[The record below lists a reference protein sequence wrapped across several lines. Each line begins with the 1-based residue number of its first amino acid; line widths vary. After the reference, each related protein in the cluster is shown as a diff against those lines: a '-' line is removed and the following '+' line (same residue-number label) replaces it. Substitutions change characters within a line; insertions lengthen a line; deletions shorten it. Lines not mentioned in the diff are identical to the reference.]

1 MERPLPWKRRPNRL
15 DMRRNSKVTIKQR
28 ANALVVGAVALAVAV
43 GLAACGG
50 DDDGVGGGDTADVTV
65 AKGGPPSGDVL
76 ISNWPGYVDPG
87 PDGTIPQFEQQSGVQ
102 TEYKEDV
109 NDNVVFFNKLKP
121 QLDQGSSG
129 GRSLFVVTDWM
140 AKRMYDLGY
149 LQEINHADLPT
160 VFQNILPQFE
170 ESTTDPERKFSIP
183 WQGGQTGVFV
193 DTNQAPEI
201 TSVAQLFDPKY
212 KGKVTMLT
220 EMRDTVPL
228 ILQSEGINADEAT
241 KEDWLAAIDKLRQ
254 ARDSGQIRR
263 FTGNE
268 YTEDLTSG
276 NIVAAIGWSGD
287 TSLIGREGVEWRRP
301 TDGCDLFFDQAVI
314 PVGAPNT
321 PAALAFLDFAYT
333 PENAAK
339 ITEYVQYVT
348 PVAGVQEILQK
359 EDPKLANDPKIFPT
373 EAEIANCSEDPD
385 PPGSPEDVAEVE
397 AAFQEVVSG

>member
-1 MERPLPWKRRPNRL
+1 VR
-15 DMRRNSKVTIKQR
+15 TKQR
-28 ANALVVGAVALAVAV
+28 AKALGVGAATLAAAVAI
-43 GLAACGG
+43 AACGG
-50 DDDGVGGGDTADVTV
+50 DDDGGVGGGDQADVTV
-65 AKGGPPSGDVL
+65 AKGGPASGSVL

-228 ILQSEGINADEAT
+228 IIQSEGIDPNEAT
-241 KEDWLAAIDKLRQ
+241 KEDWLAAIDKLRE
-254 ARDSGQIRR
+254 ARDSGQIRA

-268 YTEDLTSG
+268 YTEDLTAG

-321 PAALAFLDFAYT
+321 PAALAFLNFAYT
-333 PENAAK
+333 PENAAR

-348 PVAGVQEILQK
+348 PVAGVQEILQQD
-359 EDPKLANDPKIFPT
+359 DPKLANDPKIFPS
-373 EAEIANCSEDPD
+373 EAEIAPCSEDPD

>member
-1 MERPLPWKRRPNRL
+1 
-15 DMRRNSKVTIKQR
+15 VTIRQR
-28 ANALVVGAVALAVAV
+28 AKALGVGVVALGAAVALA
-43 GLAACGG
+43 ACG
-50 DDDGVGGGDTADVTV
+50 DDGGVGGGDTAEVTV
-65 AKGGPPSGDVL
+65 AKGGTPTGSVL

-87 PDGTIPQFEQQSGVQ
+87 PDGTIPQFEQQTGVQ

-140 AKRMYDLGY
+140 AERMFDLGY

-170 ESTTDPERKFSIP
+170 ESSTDPERKFSIP

-228 ILQSEGINADEAT
+228 ILQSQGVNPDEAT
-241 KEDWLAAIDKLRQ
+241 KDDWLAAIDKLRE

-321 PAALAFLDFAYT
+321 PAALAFLNFAYT

-339 ITEYVQYVT
+339 ITDYVQYVT

-359 EDPKLANDPKIFPT
+359 DDPKVANDPKIFPT
-373 EAEIANCSEDPD
+373 EEEIAPCSEDPN
-385 PPGSPEDVAEVE
+385 PPGGPEDVAEVE
-397 AAFQEVVSG
+397 EAFQEVVSG

>member
-1 MERPLPWKRRPNRL
+1 VKIKRRF
-15 DMRRNSKVTIKQR
+15 R
-28 ANALVVGAVALAVAV
+28 AVIAASGALAAAV
-43 GLAACGG
+43 VLAACGG
-50 DDDGVGGGDTADVTV
+50 DDDGGVGGADTGDVTV
-65 AKGGPPSGDVL
+65 AKGGTPSGSVL

-87 PDGTIPQFEQQSGVQ
+87 PNGTIPQFEQQSGLQV
-102 TEYKEDV
+102 EYKEDV
-109 NDNVVFFNKLKP
+109 NDNVTFFNKLKP

-149 LQEINHADLPT
+149 LQEINHADLPV

-193 DTNQAPEI
+193 DTTTAPEI

-220 EMRDTVPL
+220 EMTDTVPL
-228 ILQSEGINADEAT
+228 ILQSEGINPDEAT
-241 KEDWLAAIDKLRQ
+241 KEDWLAAIDKLSQ
-254 ARDSGQIRR
+254 ARDSGQIRK

-287 TSLIGREGVEWRRP
+287 SSLIGREGVEWRRP
-301 TDGCDLFFDQAVI
+301 TDGCDLFFDQGVI

-321 PAALAFLDFAYT
+321 PAALAFLNFAYT
-333 PENAAK
+333 PENAAD

-348 PVAGVQEILQK
+348 PVAGVQEILAQRA
-359 EDPKLANDPKIFPT
+359 PKIANDPKVFPT
-373 EAEIANCSEDPD
+373 EEEIAPCSEDPL

-397 AAFQEVVSG
+397 EAFQEVVSG

>member
-1 MERPLPWKRRPNRL
+1 LNDPDEEGFQVRRKARF
-15 DMRRNSKVTIKQR
+15 R
-28 ANALVVGAVALAVAV
+28 ALIAAGGALAAAIV
-43 GLAACGG
+43 LAACGG
-50 DDDGVGGGDTADVTV
+50 DDDGGVGGADTSEVTV
-65 AKGGPPSGDVL
+65 AKGGPASGDVL

-87 PDGTIPQFEQQSGVQ
+87 PNGTIPQFEQQSGVQ
-102 TEYKEDV
+102 VEYKEDV
-109 NDNVVFFNKLKP
+109 NDNVTFFNKLKP

-170 ESTTDPERKFSIP
+170 KSTTDPGRKFSIP
-183 WQGGQTGVFV
+183 WQGGQTGVWV
-193 DTNQAPEI
+193 DTAKAPEI
-201 TSVAQLFDPKY
+201 TSVDQLFDPKY

-228 ILQSEGINADEAT
+228 IIQSEGVNPDEAT
-241 KEDWLAAIDKLRQ
+241 KDDWLAAIDKLRQ

-287 TSLIGREGVEWRRP
+287 GSLIGREGVEWRRP

-321 PAALAFLDFAYT
+321 PAALGFLNFAYT

-339 ITEYVQYVT
+339 ITDYVQYVT
-348 PVAGVQEILQK
+348 PVNGVREILQK
-359 EDPKLANDPKIFPT
+359 EDPPVANDPKIFPT
-373 EAEIANCSEDPD
+373 EQEIAPCSEDPD

-397 AAFQEVVSG
+397 EAFQEVVSG

>member
-1 MERPLPWKRRPNRL
+1 VAAIATM
-15 DMRRNSKVTIKQR
+15 
-28 ANALVVGAVALAVAV
+28 ALTFGI
-43 GLAACGG
+43 AACGG
-50 DDDGVGGGDTADVTV
+50 DDVGGGDSNEATV
-65 AKGGPPSGDVL
+65 AEGGTPSGNVL

-87 PDGTIPQFEQQSGVQ
+87 ADGTVTQFEQQSGVQ

-109 NDNVVFFNKLKP
+109 NSNVVFFNKLKP

-170 ESTTDPERKFSIP
+170 KSTTDPERKFSIP

-193 DTNQAPEI
+193 DTSQAPEI
-201 TSVAQLFDPKY
+201 DSVSDLFDPKY
-212 KGKVTMLT
+212 KGKVTFLD
-220 EMRDTVPL
+220 EMRDSVPL
-228 ILQSEGINADEAT
+228 VLQSEGIKPDEAT
-241 KEDWLAAIDKLRQ
+241 KDDWLAAIDKIRE
-254 ARDSGQIRR
+254 AAESGQIRK

-287 TSLIGREGVEWRRP
+287 TSLIGRESVEWRRP

-321 PAALAFLDFAYT
+321 PAALAFLNFAYT

-339 ITEYVQYVT
+339 ITAYVQYVT

-373 EAEIANCSEDPD
+373 EQDIAGCSEDPD
-385 PPGSPEDVAEVE
+385 PPGSEEDVADVE
-397 AAFQEVVSG
+397 AAWQDVVSG

>member
-1 MERPLPWKRRPNRL
+1 LAGL
-15 DMRRNSKVTIKQR
+15 VAAIATI
-28 ANALVVGAVALAVAV
+28 ALTF
-43 GLAACGG
+43 GLAACG
-50 DDDGVGGGDTADVTV
+50 DDDGVGGGASEEATV
-65 AKGGPPSGDVL
+65 AEGGTPSGNVL

-87 PDGTIPQFEQQSGVQ
+87 ADGTVAQFEQQSGVQ

-149 LQEINHADLPT
+149 LEEINHADLPV

-193 DTNQAPEI
+193 DTTKAPEI
-201 TSVAQLFDPKY
+201 TSVEQLFDPKY

-220 EMRDTVPL
+220 EMRDTIPL
-228 ILQSEGINADEAT
+228 VLQSMGVNPDDAT
-241 KEDWLAAIDKLRQ
+241 KDDWLAAIDKVKQ

-321 PAALAFLDFAYT
+321 AAALAFLNFAYT

-339 ITEYVQYVT
+339 ITDYVQYVT
-348 PVAGVQEILQK
+348 PVAGVREILQK
-359 EDPKLANDPKIFPT
+359 DDPPVANDPKIFPT
-373 EAEIANCSEDPD
+373 QEEIAPCSEDPD
-385 PPGSPEDVAEVE
+385 PPGGPEDVAEVE
-397 AAFQEVVSG
+397 EAFQEVVSG

>member
-1 MERPLPWKRRPNRL
+1 VRSNRKL
-15 DMRRNSKVTIKQR
+15 R
-28 ANALVVGAVALAVAV
+28 AFIVAAMALVASLAI
-43 GLAACGG
+43 AACGG
-50 DDDGVGGGDTADVTV
+50 DDDGVGGADNGEATV
-65 AKGGPPSGDVL
+65 AQGGEASGEVL
-76 ISNWPGYVDPG
+76 ISNWPGYVNPG
-87 PDGTIPQFEQQSGVQ
+87 PNGTIAAFEQQSGVK
-102 TEYKEDV
+102 TEYKDDV
-109 NDNVVFFNKLKP
+109 SDNVIFFNKLKP
-121 QLDQGSSG
+121 LLDQGDSG

-149 LQEINHADLPT
+149 LQQINHDDLPT
-160 VFQNILPQFE
+160 VFENILSQFE
-170 ESTTDPERKFSIP
+170 KSTTDPERKFSIP
-183 WQGGQTGVFV
+183 WQGGQTGIWV
-193 DTNQAPEI
+193 DTSQAPEI
-201 TSVAQLFDPKY
+201 DSVSDLFDPKY

-228 ILQSEGINADEAT
+228 VLQSEGIAPDEAT
-241 KEDWLAAIDKLRQ
+241 KEDWLAAIDKLRE

-287 TSLIGREGVEWRRP
+287 GSLIGNKNAEWRRP

-321 PAALAFLDFAYT
+321 PAALAFLNFAYT
-333 PENAAK
+333 PENAAD

-348 PVAGVQEILQK
+348 PVDGVQPILAQR
-359 EDPKLANDPKIFPT
+359 DPKLANDPKIFPT
-373 EAEIANCSEDPD
+373 EEEIAPCSEDPD

-397 AAFQEVVSG
+397 AAFQEVISG

>member
-1 MERPLPWKRRPNRL
+1 MR
-15 DMRRNSKVTIKQR
+15 RRNSKVRIKQR
-28 ANALVVGAVALAVAV
+28 AKALGVGAAALAAAV
-43 GLAACGG
+43 VLAACGG
-50 DDDGVGGGDTADVTV
+50 DDDGGVGGGDTADVTV
-65 AKGGPPSGDVL
+65 AKGGPASGSVL

-87 PDGTIPQFEQQSGVQ
+87 PEGTIPQFEQQSGLQV
-102 TEYKEDV
+102 EYKEDV

-183 WQGGQTGVFV
+183 WQGGQTGIFV

-228 ILQSEGINADEAT
+228 IIQSNGVNPDEAT
-241 KEDWLAAIDKLRQ
+241 KEDWLAAIDKLRE
-254 ARDSGQIRR
+254 ARDSGQIRA

-268 YTEDLTSG
+268 YTEDLTAG

-321 PAALAFLDFAYT
+321 PAALAFLNFAYT

-348 PVAGVQEILQK
+348 PVAGVQEILQQSA
-359 EDPKLANDPKIFPT
+359 PKIASDPKIFPS
-373 EAEIANCSEDPD
+373 EEEIAPCSEDPD
-385 PPGSPEDVAEVE
+385 PPGSQEDINEVE
-397 AAFQEVVSG
+397 NAFQEVVSG

>member
-1 MERPLPWKRRPNRL
+1 MMRKGPSTQGNARR
-15 DMRRNSKVTIKQR
+15 RRRVSRYTR
-28 ANALVVGAVALAVAV
+28 WLALAGLGLAAAL
-43 GLAACGG
+43 GLAACG
-50 DDDGVGGGDTADVTV
+50 DDGGVGSGSDQEVTV
-65 AKGGPPSGDVL
+65 AEGGKATGDVL

-87 PDGTIPQFEQQSGVQ
+87 ENGTIAQFEQQSGVK
-102 TEYKEDV
+102 TEYKVDI

-121 QLDQGSSG
+121 VLDQGESG
-129 GRSLFVVTDWM
+129 GRSLIVVTDWM

-149 LQEINHADLPT
+149 LQEINHDDLPT
-160 VFQNILPQFE
+160 VFENILPQFE
-170 ESTTDPERKFSIP
+170 KSTTDPERKFSIP

-193 DTNQAPEI
+193 DTAKAPEI
-201 TSVAQLFDPKY
+201 DEVSDLFDPKY

-228 ILQSEGINADEAT
+228 VLQSEGINPDDAT
-241 KEDWLAAIDKLRQ
+241 KEEWLAAIDKLQ
-254 ARDSGQIRR
+254 EARDSGQIRR

-268 YTEDLTSG
+268 YTEDLTAG

-301 TDGCDLFFDQAVI
+301 KDGCDLFFDQAVI

-321 PAALAFLDFAYT
+321 PAALEFLNFAYT
-333 PENAAK
+333 PKNAAK

-348 PVAGVQEILQK
+348 PVNGVQEILQK
-359 EDPKLANDPKIFPT
+359 DAPELANDPKIFPT
-373 EAEIANCSEDPD
+373 EEEIADCSEDPD

-397 AAFQEVVSG
+397 AAFQEVISG

>member
-1 MERPLPWKRRPNRL
+1 MSSSRKL
-15 DMRRNSKVTIKQR
+15 R
-28 ANALVVGAVALAVAV
+28 AFGVAALALVASLAI
-43 GLAACGG
+43 AACG
-50 DDDGVGGGDTADVTV
+50 DDDGGGVGGAEDQEVVTAQS
-65 AKGGPPSGDVL
+65 GPVEGEVL
-76 ISNWPGYVDPG
+76 ISNWPGYVQPG
-87 PDGTIPQFEQQSGVQ
+87 PNGTVAAFEQQSGVK

-109 NDNVVFFNKLKP
+109 SDNVIFFNKLKP
-121 QLDQGSSG
+121 ILDQGESG

-149 LQEINHADLPT
+149 LQEINHDDLPT
-160 VFQNILPQFE
+160 VFENILPQFE

-193 DTNQAPEI
+193 DTNAAPEI
-201 TSVAQLFDPKY
+201 DAVSDLFDPKY

-228 ILQSEGINADEAT
+228 ILQSEGITPDEAT
-241 KEDWLAAIDKLRQ
+241 KEDWLAAIDKLRE

-314 PVGAPNT
+314 PIGAPNT
-321 PAALAFLDFAYT
+321 PAALAFLEFAYT
-333 PENAAK
+333 PENAAD

-348 PVAGVQEILQK
+348 PVDGVQPILAQR
-359 EDPKLANDPKIFPT
+359 DPKLANDPKIFPT
-373 EAEIANCSEDPD
+373 EAEIADCSEDPD
-385 PPGSPEDVAEVE
+385 PPGSAEDVAEVE
-397 AAFQEVVSG
+397 GAFQEVVSG

>member
-1 MERPLPWKRRPNRL
+1 VSSKRRF
-15 DMRRNSKVTIKQR
+15 R
-28 ANALVVGAVALAVAV
+28 ALIASGGALAAAV
-43 GLAACGG
+43 VLAACGG
-50 DDDGVGGGDTADVTV
+50 DDDGGVGGADTAEVTV
-65 AKGGPPSGDVL
+65 AKGGPASGEVL

-87 PDGTIPQFEQQSGVQ
+87 ADGTIPQFEQQSGLEG
-102 TEYKEDV
+102 EYKEDV

-149 LQEINHADLPT
+149 LQEINHADLPV

-193 DTNQAPEI
+193 DTAAAPEI

-228 ILQSEGINADEAT
+228 ILQSEGISADEAT
-241 KEDWLAAIDKLRQ
+241 KEDWLVAIDKLRE

-268 YTEDLTSG
+268 YTEDLTAG

-321 PAALAFLDFAYT
+321 PAALAFLNFAYT
-333 PENAAK
+333 PANAAK
-339 ITEYVQYVT
+339 ITDYVQYVT
-348 PVAGVQEILQK
+348 PVAGVREILQK
-359 EDPKLANDPKIFPT
+359 EDPKVANDPKIFPT
-373 EAEIANCSEDPD
+373 EEEIAPCSEDPD
-385 PPGSPEDVAEVE
+385 PPGGPEDVAEVE
-397 AAFQEVVSG
+397 EAFQEVVSG

>member
-1 MERPLPWKRRPNRL
+1 VISKR
-15 DMRRNSKVTIKQR
+15 KFR
-28 ANALVVGAVALAVAV
+28 ALIAAGGALAAALV
-43 GLAACGG
+43 LAACGG
-50 DDDGVGGGDTADVTV
+50 DDVGGGDTADVTV
-65 AKGGPPSGDVL
+65 AKGGTPTGSVL

-87 PDGTIPQFEQQSGVQ
+87 ADGTIPQFEQQAGVQ

-109 NDNVVFFNKLKP
+109 SDNVVFFNKLKP

-170 ESTTDPERKFSIP
+170 ESTTDPDRKFSIP
-183 WQGGQTGVFV
+183 WQGGQTGIWV
-193 DTNQAPEI
+193 DTAKAPEI
-201 TSVAQLFDPKY
+201 DSVSDLFNPKY

-220 EMRDTVPL
+220 EMRDTVTL
-228 ILQSEGINADEAT
+228 ILQSEGINPDEAT
-241 KEDWLAAIDKLRQ
+241 KDDWLAAIDKLRE

-287 TSLIGREGVEWRRP
+287 GSLIGNEDAEWRRP

-321 PAALAFLDFAYT
+321 AAALAFLNFAYT

-339 ITEYVQYVT
+339 ITDYVQYVT
-348 PVAGVQEILQK
+348 PVNGVRPILQK
-359 EDPKLANDPKIFPT
+359 EDPPVANDPKIFPT
-373 EAEIANCSEDPD
+373 EEEIAPCSEDPN
-385 PPGSPEDVAEVE
+385 PPGGPEDVAEVE
-397 AAFQEVVSG
+397 DAFQEVVSG

>member
-1 MERPLPWKRRPNRL
+1 
-15 DMRRNSKVTIKQR
+15 VTIRQR
-28 ANALVVGAVALAVAV
+28 ARALGVGVVALGAAVV
-43 GLAACGG
+43 LAACG
-50 DDDGVGGGDTADVTV
+50 DDGGVGGGDTAEVTV
-65 AKGGPPSGDVL
+65 AKGGTPTGSVL

-87 PDGTIPQFEQQSGVQ
+87 PDGTIPQFEQQTGVQ

-140 AKRMYDLGY
+140 AKRMYELGY
-149 LQEINHADLPT
+149 LQEIDHAALPT

-170 ESTTDPERKFSIP
+170 ESEEDPGRKYSIP

-220 EMRDTVPL
+220 EMTDTVPL
-228 ILQSEGINADEAT
+228 ILQSEGINPDEAS

-321 PAALAFLDFAYT
+321 PAAYAFLNFAYT
-333 PENAAK
+333 PANAAK
-339 ITEYVQYVT
+339 ITDYVQYVT

-359 EDPKLANDPKIFPT
+359 EDPKVANDPKIFPT
-373 EAEIANCSEDPD
+373 EEEIAPCSADPL

-397 AAFQEVVSG
+397 EAFQEVVSG

>member
-1 MERPLPWKRRPNRL
+1 M
-15 DMRRNSKVTIKQR
+15 TIKQR

-220 EMRDTVPL
+220 EMRDTIPL
-228 ILQSEGINADEAT
+228 VLQSEGVNPDEAT
-241 KEDWLAAIDKLRQ
+241 KEDWLAAIDKVRE

>member
-1 MERPLPWKRRPNRL
+1 MMLTRL
-15 DMRRNSKVTIKQR
+15 GLAS
-28 ANALVVGAVALAVAV
+28 ACLVLAIAI
-43 GLAACGG
+43 AACGG
-50 DDDGVGGGDTADVTV
+50 DDVGGGSGGEVPV
-65 AKGGPPSGDVL
+65 AQGGEASGDVL
-76 ISNWPGYVDPG
+76 ISNWPGYVAPG
-87 PDGTIPQFEQQSGVQ
+87 PNGTVAQFEKQTGVS

-109 NDNVVFFNKLKP
+109 SDNVIFFNKLKP
-121 QLDQGSSG
+121 QLDQDDSG

-149 LQEINHADLPT
+149 LQELNHDDLPT
-160 VFQNILPQFE
+160 VFENILPQFE
-170 ESTTDPERKFSIP
+170 ESTTDPDRKFSIP
-183 WQGGQTGVFV
+183 WQGGQTGIFV
-193 DTNQAPEI
+193 DTNEAPEI
-201 TSVAQLFDPKY
+201 DEVKDLFDPKY

-228 ILQSEGINADEAT
+228 ILQSEGIAHDEAT
-241 KEDWLAAIDKLRQ
+241 KEDWLAAIDKLRE

-268 YTEDLTSG
+268 YTEDLTAG

-287 TSLIGREGVEWRRP
+287 ITLIGREGVEWRRP

-314 PVGAPNT
+314 PIGAPNT
-321 PAALAFLDFAYT
+321 AAALEFLNFAYT
-333 PENAAK
+333 PENAAD

-348 PVAGVQEILQK
+348 PVDGVQEILAESQ
-359 EDPKLANDPKIFPT
+359 PKLANDPLIFPT
-373 EAEIANCSEDPD
+373 EEDIADCSEDPD